1 MTSTIY
7 VVNHYIIKF
16 DKITSC
22 GRILELKMMN
32 CENIKG
38 NIKRVELL

>member
-7 VVNHYIIKF
+7 VVIYYIIKLDEF
-16 DKITSC
+16 TNLLI
-22 GRILELKMMN
+22 ILELKVTN

-38 NIKRVELL
+38 NIKRVELQ